1 MLKPVKL
8 QSNMKGGWRDVLT
21 FDVADAE
28 KADDIMNCAANLFA
42 EVDNA
47 KLRIIA
53 PGDTAPLMN
62 WNYEDGWRYW
72 RTGVAA

>member
-47 KLRIIA
+47 KLRIIV
-53 PGDTAPLMN
+53 PGDTAPLID

-72 RTGVAA
+72 HTGLAA